1 MRYLAILLALI
12 ICSTSLAQEPAPAER
27 GAEHG
32 VDNVAHPVLSED
44 ASWTPILMMVIG
56 GMFVAA
62 AVIGPIVRLNMPEE
76 IPPAHAHDEP
86 PGSSHHH
93 GTTGTINPQPE
104 HQEHH

>member
-1 MRYLAILLALI
+1 MRYLALLLSLI
-12 ICSTSLAQEPAPAER
+12 ICSMSLAQEAPSVAH
-27 GAEHG
+27 GA
-32 VDNVAHPVLSED
+32 DNVAHPVLSED
-44 ASWTPILMMVIG
+44 ASWTPIMLMVIG